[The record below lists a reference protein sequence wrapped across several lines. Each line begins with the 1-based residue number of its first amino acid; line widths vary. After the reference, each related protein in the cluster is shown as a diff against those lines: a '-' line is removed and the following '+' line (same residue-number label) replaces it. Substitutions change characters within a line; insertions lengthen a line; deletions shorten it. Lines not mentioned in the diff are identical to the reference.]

1 MFKNLE
7 KKFKVYCSSENLEI
21 NQNQLI
27 VIAKLQDYSKKN
39 FKSFISN
46 FFSKENPKKSFYLYG
61 GVGVGKTM
69 ILDFFFNQLNE
80 KKKRLHFNEFMLSF
94 HDFVQE
100 RKNKKEQ
107 NIISLFVKDLKS
119 KTSLIY
125 FDEFQVTNKML
136 SIKVI

>member
-46 FFSKENPKKSFYLYG
+46 FFSKENPKQGFYLYG

-80 KKKRLHFNEFMLSF
+80 KKK
-94 HDFVQE
+94 DF
-100 RKNKKEQ
+100 
-107 NIISLFVKDLKS
+107 
-119 KTSLIY
+119 TSMNLC
-125 FDEFQVTNKML
+125 
-136 SIKVI
+136 